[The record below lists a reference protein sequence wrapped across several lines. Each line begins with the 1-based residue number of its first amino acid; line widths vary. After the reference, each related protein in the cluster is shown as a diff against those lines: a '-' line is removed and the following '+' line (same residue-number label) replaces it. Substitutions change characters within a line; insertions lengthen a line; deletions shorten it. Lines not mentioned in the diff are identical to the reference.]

1 MITRLV
7 QSLRHVWLFANPWT
21 TACQASLSFT
31 ISQSLFTLMS
41 IESVMS
47 SNHLILC
54 HPLLSLPSIFPSIVV
69 CSMSFLSWLFASG
82 GQSIGVSALVS
93 VLPMNIQDW
102 FPLGL
107 ISCKTDWL
115 YLLSVQGTLK
125 NLLQHHNLKH
135 QFFGAQP
142 SLQVILHL
150 HSYKYSRKKL
160 ISINKRW

>member
-1 MITRLV
+1 MFVV
-7 QSLRHVWLFANPWT
+7 QSLSGVWVFATPWT
-21 TACQASLSFT
+21 AAHQAPLSFS
-31 ISQSLFTLMS
+31 ISWSLLKFMS
-41 IESVMS
+41 IDLMMLF
-47 SNHLILC
+47 H
-54 HPLLSLPSIFPSIVV
+54 SLPSPSPFAFNLSQHRGLLQWVG
-69 CSMSFLSWLFASG
+69 SSHSF
-82 GQSIGVSALVS
+82 SISPS
-93 VLPMNIQDW
+93 NEY
-102 FPLGL
+102 LGL